1 MCVCLGKRDF
11 GDRTRVVPKPQDAC
25 ALPWKQMP
33 RNRKPGSRCHQ
44 LNLSLTESE
53 LADIKRRAEAL
64 GMRPVHFGR
73 ALLVNGAVTI
83 ANDGEAATPALRLI
97 HTQLLRLGNNLNQ
110 AVRKLNQLSHP
121 LPADLEPLLHDI
133 RQLIARI
140 PQ

>member
-64 GMRPVHFGR
+64 GMRPVHFAR
-73 ALLVNGAVTI
+73 DALLSGSAMPLGKDDQTSQ
-83 ANDGEAATPALRLI
+83 ASLRVRFELQRI
-97 HTQLLRLGNNLNQ
+97 GQNLNQ
-110 AVRKLNQLSHP
+110 CVRKFHQTS
-121 LPADLEPLLHDI
+121 LPMPDDLEPLLHDI
-133 RQLIARI
+133 RAAIARI
-140 PQ
+140 PK